1 MKFTD
6 VATLACA
13 AALLGSLCTSA
24 VAALFEDL
32 PLEPTYESACKNW
45 TPITGQ
51 CVVMSAKDSRAKF
64 ISTMGGGI
72 HTVYVSEVLGHCPT
86 LPNAAQLLPF
96 LDQGIQVIVGTGEKP
111 DFRIAPNPNVR
122 QKLVDGYLPMVTT
135 TWEDD
140 NGLSYEQT
148 SFVRLIGDRMDVRKG
163 DENAA
168 AYMRVR
174 VSNKSMSDQQAHLW
188 LSICYS
194 GNTQGRAIPT
204 YEYRSPLHF
213 GGDRVT
219 TDSGQLRVLWQAPK
233 DAKTEPA
240 IRDKVLVPEEH
251 GDYVGKS
258 PKGYEL
264 DKAFD
269 KIFPSAWAP
278 TTDKLAGTTGL
289 GLRFPETRWV
299 KGVSIFSLG
308 GFLPAADG
316 QDVQYFDGHDW
327 KSLDFTMN
335 GKTSDELK
343 EHPELA
349 QTVGEIRAYGFEP
362 VQAQAVRLMIT
373 KTAPEKPYPA
383 LNSFDVTYSLD
394 YDPTTGQGKWIDT
407 GAGDPA
413 SNNVHFTAA
422 VPAGEH
428 RDLVVI
434 VPFLPASG
442 KETAWL
448 SKRSFEQDLAA
459 SKKHWQAITS
469 ERRRFRLPETVVQE
483 VLDANIP
490 HIFTGAEIDATNGL
504 PIILTNI
511 GWYEAVWG
519 NLAAA
524 EIIGLDMLGY
534 HKDAERYLDTFIE
547 WQGKSTPPGN
557 FKSREG
563 FLSSADE
570 YTWVRWTSNHGW
582 LLWALGEHYL
592 LSGDRE
598 WLNRKLPNILAA
610 CDWVERERSRTKVDK
625 PDGTRPPEWG
635 LLPPGVTGDGAP
647 PCYQF
652 ATDAFTWAGLN
663 SAAEALRQ
671 IKHPRAAEVTSA
683 VEEYKKCIITAAQ
696 WAADNSQPYKLASGR
711 EIPFISNDLYN
722 TWNITNE
729 NKHPWWLDVGPLH
742 LVDCGV
748 VDARSKLAGWMIDAG
763 EDYWLKFG
771 LALYEP
777 WYAPQRAVYYG
788 RDQINKFL
796 DVYYNEL
803 AEGMDRQTYCPVEG
817 HGGCQNLSWADGEHI
832 KFVRMMLIRENGNT
846 LDLCTATPRAW
857 LEQGKSI
864 SVTDA
869 PTHFGSVSFTLTSD
883 VDNNRITAG
892 VTPPTRISVPVRL
905 RIRHPQARPIKS
917 VKVNGIPSK
926 PAGEWISIPAGQGR
940 REIEVTY

>member
-1 MKFTD
+1 MRPTD
-6 VATLACA
+6 ILTLTGVTVVLAV
-13 AALLGSLCTSA
+13 LCTNA
-24 VAALFEDL
+24 AAALFEDL
-32 PLEPTYESACKNW
+32 PREPTYESACGNW

-51 CVVMSAKDSRAKF
+51 CVVMSEKNSRAKF
-64 ISTMGGGI
+64 ISTMGGGV

-111 DFRIAPNPNVR
+111 DFRIAPNPKVR
-122 QKLVDGYLPMVTT
+122 QRLVDGYLPMVTT
-135 TWEDD
+135 TWEDEA
-140 NGLSYEQT
+140 GLSYEQT
-148 SFVRLIGDRMDVRKG
+148 SFVRLIGNRMDVTKG
-163 DENAA
+163 DENSA
-168 AYMRVR
+168 AYLRVR
-174 VSNKSMSDQQAHLW
+174 VSNRSGSAQKAHLW

-194 GNTQGRAIPT
+194 GNTQGRAVPT

-219 TDSGQLRVLWQAPK
+219 TDSGQLRVLWRSPS
-233 DAKTEPA
+233 DAKVEPA
-240 IRDKVLVPEEH
+240 VRDKVLVPEDY

-258 PKGYEL
+258 PKGFEPA
-264 DKAFD
+264 KAFD

-278 TTDKLAGTTGL
+278 TTDRFTGNAGL
-289 GLRFPETRWV
+289 GVRFPEARWV
-299 KGVSIFSLG
+299 KGISIFSLG

-316 QDVQYFDGHDW
+316 QDVQYFDGSDW
-327 KSLDFTMN
+327 KSISFTMN
-335 GKTSDELK
+335 GKTSEELK
-343 EHPELA
+343 SDPSLA
-349 QTVGEIRAYGFEP
+349 KGLGEIWAYSFEP
-362 VQAQAVRLMIT
+362 VRAQAVRLMIS

-394 YDPTTGQGKWIDT
+394 YDPSSKQGKWVDT
-407 GAGDPA
+407 GTGDPL
-413 SNNVHFTAA
+413 SNYVHFSIP
-422 VPAGEH
+422 VPAGEQ
-428 RDLVVI
+428 RDLVVM
-434 VPFLPASG
+434 VPFLPASE

-448 SKRSFEQDLAA
+448 EKRSFESDLAA
-459 SKKHWQAITS
+459 VVKHWQSITAQ
-469 ERRRFRLPETVVQE
+469 RGKFQVPETVVQE

-490 HIFTGAEIDATNGL
+490 HIFTTAEIDATNGL

-534 HKDAERYLDTFIE
+534 HKDAARYLDTFLA

-582 LLWALGEHYL
+582 LLWALSEHYL
-592 LSGDRE
+592 LSGDRR
-598 WLNRKLPNILAA
+598 WLDEKLPSILAA

-635 LLPPGVTGDGAP
+635 LLPPGLTGDGAP

-663 SAAEALRQ
+663 AAAEALRQ
-671 IKHPRAAEVTSA
+671 IKHPRATEITSA
-683 VEEYKKCIITAAQ
+683 VDEYRKCIAVAAQ
-696 WAADNSQPYKLASGR
+696 WAADNTPAYECASG
-711 EIPFISNDLYN
+711 EKIPFVPMDLYN
-722 TWNITNE
+722 TWKISKE
-729 NKHPWWLDVGPLH
+729 NQHPWWLDVGPIH
-742 LVDCGV
+742 LVDTGAI
-748 VDARSKLAGWMIDAG
+748 DARSKLAGYMIRVA
-763 EDYWLKFG
+763 EDHWLKHS
-771 LALYEP
+771 LAIDEP

-788 RDQINKFL
+788 RDQISRFL

-832 KFVRMMLIRENGNT
+832 KFVRMMLIRENGGS
-846 LDLCTATPRAW
+846 LDLCTAAPRAW
-857 LEQGKSI
+857 LEQGKTI
-864 SVTDA
+864 AVTDA
-869 PTHFGSVSFTLTSD
+869 PTHFGNVSFTVRSD
-883 VDNNRITAG
+883 VAHDRITAT
-892 VTPPTRISVPVRL
+892 VTPPTRMPVAVRL
-905 RIRHPQARPIKS
+905 RIRHPQAKPIKS
-917 VKVNGIPSK
+917 AKLNGSK
-926 PAGEWISIPAGQGR
+926 ATFSDEWISIPTGKGSV
-940 REIEVTY
+940 EVEVQY